1 RMAIL
6 TEHPAPRSRRNP
18 EPPPTCPFINQQ
30 CQRASPNIR
39 SGQPAI
45 LELSFEDLAIL
56 DIGDR
61 SQRKPEVI
69 TASVEW
75 HLGASNE
82 SVNRKN
88 RILEN
93 FLQNQGRRGFGL
105 ARASHGRKR

>member
-1 RMAIL
+1 R
-6 TEHPAPRSRRNP
+6 TK
-18 EPPPTCPFINQQ
+18 
-30 CQRASPNIR
+30 IR

-61 SQRKPEVI
+61 AQRKPEVI

-88 RILEN
+88 GISGN
-93 FLQNQGRRGFGL
+93 FL
-105 ARASHGRKR
+105 